1 MTKQIDPSTSGIW
14 QQHATRAFFFIA
26 GFGIAAWAPLV
37 PFIKVRLGIA
47 EDTLGLLLLCIGL
60 GSVITM
66 PLAGA
71 LAARF
76 GCRTVITATAL
87 ALPLLLLLLSF
98 LSSLPLLIITL
109 LLFGAAVGS
118 LDVVV
123 NIHAVIVEKASGQR
137 LMSGLHGLWS
147 VGGFAGAGLF
157 GVLMKLG
164 LSPVQ
169 TILCIAFIIL
179 VTLLLF
185 YRHLLPYGGKGGGS
199 PFTLPKGIVAI
210 IGGLCFISFLAEGA
224 VLDWS
229 GVFLTSLRGLDMSMA
244 GLGYAVFSIA
254 MLLGRLSG
262 DWIVQKLGDRQ
273 VVIGGAIIA
282 ASGFVLTMLI
292 EDSNIALFG
301 FFLIGAGAS
310 NIVPVLF
317 SLLGTQT
324 VMPVNAAVSAV
335 TTIGYSGILMG
346 PAAIGFI
353 AHQTGLVAAFGML
366 ASLLFMQAFVAR
378 RIYANIKK

>member
-1 MTKQIDPSTSGIW
+1 MTKKQDLFTAGIW

-26 GFGIAAWAPLV
+26 GFGVAAWAPLV

-47 EDTLGLLLLCIGL
+47 EDMLGLLLLCIGL

-66 PLAGA
+66 PMAGA

-76 GCRTVITATAL
+76 GCRKVLTTTAL
-87 ALPLLLLLLSF
+87 ALPVLLFLLSF
-98 LSSLPLLIITL
+98 LSSFSLIVITL
-109 LLFGAAVGS
+109 LLFGAVVGS

-147 VGGFAGAGLF
+147 VGGFAGAGIF
-157 GVLMKLG
+157 GVLMKFG

-169 TILCIAFIIL
+169 TILCIACIIFL
-179 VTLLLF
+179 TLAIF

-199 PFTLPKGIVAI
+199 PFALPKGIVAI
-210 IGGLCFISFLAEGA
+210 IGALCFVSFLAEGA

-254 MLLGRLSG
+254 MLLGRLGG
-262 DWIVQKLGDRQ
+262 DWIVKKLGDRQ
-273 VVIGGAIIA
+273 VVIGGAIVA
-282 ASGFVLTMLI
+282 ASGFFLTMLMQ
-292 EDSNIALFG
+292 DVHMALFG
-301 FFLIGAGAS
+301 FFLIGAGAA

-324 VMPVNAAVSAV
+324 IMPINAAVSAV

-353 AHQTGLVAAFGML
+353 AHQTGLITAFGLL
-366 ASLLFMQAFVAR
+366 AALLLLQAFVAR
-378 RIYANIKK
+378 YVYSYMKK